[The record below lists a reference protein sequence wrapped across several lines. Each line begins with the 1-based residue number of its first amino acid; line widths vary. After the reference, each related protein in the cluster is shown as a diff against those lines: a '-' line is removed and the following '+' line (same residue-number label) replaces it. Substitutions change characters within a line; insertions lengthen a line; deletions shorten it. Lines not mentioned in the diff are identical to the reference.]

1 MADVDLD
8 ELPPE
13 EGQNRT
19 FLLGV
24 LVLGGLFVV
33 LLFAIGLYLALS
45 GPARGRPAA
54 PAGAPTRTPI
64 PSPSPLPPT
73 YTPTPS
79 PTPIPTPTPTFTP
92 APPVEA
98 AGQPT
103 ATPTPGGTPTPVR
116 PTPTPQA
123 GGMPQTGAGS
133 LGWGLGALGV
143 LLLAFLARRLR
154 LRPGAP

>member
-1 MADVDLD
+1 MADVDLE

-13 EGQNRT
+13 EGQNRA

-24 LVLGGLFVV
+24 LVLGGLFVA

-54 PAGAPTRTPI
+54 PAGAPTRTPV

-73 YTPTPS
+73 YTPTIS
-79 PTPIPTPTPTFTP
+79 PTPVPPATPTP
-92 APPVEA
+92 PVGV

-103 ATPTPGGTPTPVR
+103 ATPTPRATATPVR
-116 PTPTPQA
+116 PTPTPQP
-123 GGMPQTGAGS
+123 GGLPQTGGS
-133 LGWGLGALGV
+133 GLGWGLGAIGV

-154 LRPGAP
+154 LRPRAS

>member
-1 MADVDLD
+1 MADIDLE

-24 LVLGGLFVV
+24 LVLGGIFVA

-54 PAGAPTRTPI
+54 PAGAPTRTPL

-73 YTPTPS
+73 YTPTPR
-79 PTPIPTPTPTFTP
+79 PTPVPIATPTPP
-92 APPVEA
+92 IGV

-103 ATPTPGGTPTPVR
+103 ATPTSPITVTPVR
-116 PTPTPQA
+116 PTPTPRP
-123 GGMPQTGAGS
+123 GGLPQTGGS
-133 LGWGLGALGV
+133 TIGWGFGAMGV
-143 LLLAFLARRLR
+143 LLLALLARWLR
-154 LRPGAP
+154 LRPRAS

>member
-1 MADVDLD
+1 MADIDL
-8 ELPPE
+8 EALPPE
-13 EGQNRT
+13 EGQNRA
-19 FLLGV
+19 FLLGA

-33 LLFAIGLYLALS
+33 LLLAIGLYLALS

-54 PAGAPTRTPI
+54 PAGTPTRTPI

-79 PTPIPTPTPTFTP
+79 PTPIPTATPTP
-92 APPVEA
+92 PVVA

-103 ATPTPGGTPTPVR
+103 ATPTPGVTPTPVR
-116 PTPTPQA
+116 PTPASRPGGLPRA
-123 GGMPQTGAGS
+123 GGSS
-133 LGWGLGALGV
+133 LGWGLGAVGV

-154 LRPGAP
+154 SRPRVS

>member
-1 MADVDLD
+1 MADVDLE

-19 FLLGV
+19 FILAL

-45 GPARGRPAA
+45 GPARGQPAA
-54 PAGAPTRTPI
+54 PAGAPTFTPI

-79 PTPIPTPTPTFTP
+79 PTRPSTPTPTPMPT
-92 APPVEA
+92 VEL

-103 ATPTPGGTPTPVR
+103 ATPVPEPTATPAR
-116 PTPTPQA
+116 PTPTPRPA
-123 GGMPQTGAGS
+123 GLPQTGGGS
-133 LGWGLGALGV
+133 GLAWGLGAVGV

-154 LRPGAP
+154 MRPGAS

>member
-1 MADVDLD
+1 MADIDLE

-13 EGQNRT
+13 EGPNRA
-19 FLLGV
+19 FLLGA
-24 LVLGGLFVV
+24 LVLGGLFVA

-54 PAGAPTRTPI
+54 PAVTPTRTPI

-79 PTPIPTPTPTFTP
+79 PTPIPTATPTP
-92 APPVEA
+92 PVVV

-103 ATPTPGGTPTPVR
+103 ATPTPGITATPIR
-116 PTPTPQA
+116 PTPTPRP
-123 GGMPQTGAGS
+123 GGLPQTGGSS
-133 LGWGLGALGV
+133 LGWGLGAVGV

-154 LRPGAP
+154 SRPRAS